1 MKFEDD
7 LTEFINSLTKVK
19 KPVEKKSG
27 IPSKYIISKDGKI
40 TPVKD
45 AFIGIGEVSEDD
57 NLLEPQYW
65 NYETNKTNNID
76 NSIIKKEE

>member
-1 MKFEDD
+1 MKFENN
-7 LTEFINSLTKVK
+7 LTEFIYSLTKFK
-19 KPVEKKSG
+19 KPIEKKSG

-40 TPVKD
+40 TPVRD

-65 NYETNKTNNID
+65 NYETNNID